1 MVDPHKKFRVP
12 GEEELNSDASE
23 VGRENR
29 IYWRFLIQKKKKK
42 GSIDVY

>member
-1 MVDPHKKFRVP
+1 MVDPHEKFRVT

-29 IYWRFLIQKKKKK
+29 IYWRLLDQLTFKAH
-42 GSIDVY
+42 IDIT